1 MPDRWDPRQYE
12 RFLQERGQPFLDL
25 MALVEPRPEMRVVD
39 LGCGTGRLTRQ
50 LQQHLKPREILGL
63 DISTAM
69 LAESAGYAGGGLRFE
84 VGDIAGF
91 SADHTYD
98 LVFSNSALHWL
109 PDHPALFTRLTAAL
123 SPGGQFAVQMPAMYA
138 HPSHRVAAEVAA
150 ETEFAPAL
158 AGYVHR
164 EYVLAA
170 GEYDQLLTR
179 LGYSRRQTLLKIYR
193 HELPAAEDVVE
204 WVKGTLLVGYQER
217 LQPEM
222 YDRFLARYRDLLL
235 PRLGDVR
242 PYVYE
247 YRRLLLWGRL

>member
-63 DISTAM
+63 DISLAM
-69 LAESAGYAGGGLRFE
+69 LAESANYAAGGLRFE
-84 VGDIAGF
+84 IGDIGGF
-91 SADHTYD
+91 SADRSYD

-123 SPGGQFAVQMPAMYA
+123 APGGQLAVQMPAMYH

-150 ETEFAPAL
+150 EPEFAQAL

-164 EYVLAA
+164 EHVLAA
-170 GEYDQLLTR
+170 GAYDPLLER
-179 LGYSRRQTLLKIYR
+179 LGYSRRHALLKIYR
-193 HELPAAEDVVE
+193 HELPSREDVVE
-204 WVKGTLLVGYQER
+204 WVKGTLLVPYQER

-222 YDRFLARYRDLLL
+222 YHRFLARYREKLF
-235 PRLGDVR
+235 PQLGDMR

-247 YRRLLLWGRL
+247 YRRILLWGRL